1 MKWHEISKNCPCRK
15 GEDCVNGLECNERN
29 CFLRKKVDKAETG
42 NTYLY
47 R

>member
-1 MKWHEISKNCPCRK
+1 MKWIETSKNCPCRK
-15 GEDCVNGLECNERN
+15 GDGCVNGLKCSKKN
-29 CFLRKKVDKAETG
+29 CFLVKKVDKAETG

>member
-1 MKWHEISKNCPCRK
+1 MKWLEINKNCPCRK
-15 GEDCVNGLECNERN
+15 GEGCVNGLKCSEKN
-29 CFLRKKVDKAETG
+29 CFLLRIDKAETG